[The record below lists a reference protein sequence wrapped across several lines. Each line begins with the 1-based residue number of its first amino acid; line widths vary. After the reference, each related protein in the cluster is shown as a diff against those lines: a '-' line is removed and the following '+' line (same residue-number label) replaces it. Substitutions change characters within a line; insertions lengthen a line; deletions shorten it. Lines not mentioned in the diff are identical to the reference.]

1 MRFTFDKTVWRFAGA
16 NDLSR
21 CRPSHSVL
29 LLTVASTR
37 SEETTAGP
45 LFKNRPVEFIFA
57 IKVYLSLDGN
67 ASVSE
72 GTYVPCIPRAL
83 LALLSPVIR
92 GKVRSTIRFSPR
104 KSEQNPRSQPRGMA
118 LVSDKVK
125 YRSDTGPSFPR
136 AFPLLTLAS
145 NYNVTSRRRRLGCR
159 RGRCGPAI
167 YRGRHIAE
175 IFSRRIWLSGQDGGG

>member
-1 MRFTFDKTVWRFAGA
+1 M
-16 NDLSR
+16 S
-21 CRPSHSVL
+21 
-29 LLTVASTR
+29 TVAFRSPFNRGEYER
-37 SEETTAGP
+37 SEETTAGQ
-45 LFKNRPVEFIFA
+45 KSSRR
-57 IKVYLSLDGN
+57 VYLCDKSLPFVRRKCLGFRRHLRAVYPARTSC
-67 ASVSE
+67 ASLARDSRESTVDNTLFPAE
-72 GTYVPCIPRAL
+72 KRAKP
-83 LALLSPVIR
+83 AKP
-92 GKVRSTIRFSPR
+92 T
-104 KSEQNPRSQPRGMA
+104 QGMA

-125 YRSDTGPSFPR
+125 YRSDAGPSFPR